1 MNRGSTGLATDAIT
15 FPENVD
21 LSKEE
26 KITNI
31 VELSILPKA
40 LGGGRISKGKE
51 QTDAIGICDFCSKLE
66 LQIK

>member
-1 MNRGSTGLATDAIT
+1 MNRDSTGLRLNVLT
-15 FPENVD
+15 FSENID